1 LELELVALVLMAVF
15 GMTIAA
21 AMIWI
26 LLRGKR
32 KV

>member
-1 LELELVALVLMAVF
+1 VLMAVF
-15 GMTIAA
+15 GMAIAV

>member
-1 LELELVALVLMAVF
+1 LELELIALVLMAVF
-15 GMTIAA
+15 GMAIAA